1 MDHRLSSP
9 NAIAQPPRRNRRRV
23 SVWLT
28 AVALGT
34 SVAIGGFAAAP
45 AMAADSANLTGV
57 ILGVGADE
65 AQRIVTWYSST
76 DSAQSVQLAPTSAI
90 VSGEFPA
97 DAATFAAIGSANIA
111 TSGGFNRHA
120 TLSGLT
126 ESTAYSYRVGF
137 EGNWSPTYSFKTQS
151 FDGDYDFLFFGDPQ
165 IGSSG
170 NVPMDGAGW
179 NDTLN
184 VALAANPDAEIL
196 VSGGDQV
203 ETANVETQWDAF
215 LAPEKLKQYPWA
227 ATIGNHDVGGKA
239 YEQHLYTPNTDY
251 SGAYY
256 SNGNP
261 ASNTSGGN
269 YWYIYKDVLF
279 IDLNSNSYRTS
290 TGGGGDEAHT
300 EYVTDVVNQHGAEA
314 KYTVLVY
321 HHAIY
326 SPASHAK
333 DGDAKVR
340 RVDFPTTFSNLGV
353 DLVLQGHDHSYS
365 RSYEIKNGEKANAD
379 EQPGAADVYP
389 GPGGVI
395 YVTANSASG
404 SKYYDITAPD
414 SSGTSGAGNGA
425 DPLNPSSYWYNS
437 TQNQEHVR
445 SYVKVQV
452 EKDQLVVENIRSGT
466 CAAPNAAVEL
476 GQESWCGPDSGATA
490 AQPVGSIVDSVTIH
504 PNHGSG
510 QDIQVTVPT
519 AAPGEFGWTIDGQNG
534 LVDLGTAVEQNGEY
548 FEASGQINPITVS
561 DTRRSLAPWSISA
574 SVGDFQDGTNT
585 FSGKYLGWTPK
596 VVEAGAGATAGA
608 AIQSGYDVGDG
619 LSVSRGLGTADQGH
633 ARGTTKLGADL
644 DLKIPATIDQGSYRA
659 TLTITALSN

>member
-1 MDHRLSSP
+1 MSSP
-9 NAIAQPPRRNRRRV
+9 SAIAQPSWRNRHRT

-45 AMAADSANLTGV
+45 AMADDAANLTGV

-65 AQRIVTWYSST
+65 SQRIVTWYSST
-76 DSAQSVQLAPTSAI
+76 DSAQSVELAPTSAI

-97 DAATFAAIGSANIA
+97 DAATFSAAGTANIA

-126 ESTAYSYRVGF
+126 ENTAYSYRVGF
-137 EGNWSPTYSFKTQS
+137 DGNWSPTYAFKTQS
-151 FDGDYDFLFFGDPQ
+151 FDGAFDFLFFGDPQ

-170 NVPMDGAGW
+170 DIARDGAGW
-179 NDTLN
+179 QDTLD
-184 VALAANPDAEIL
+184 VALAANPNTEIL

-203 ETANVETQWDAF
+203 ETANTETQWNAF
-215 LAPEKLKQYPWA
+215 LAPDKLRQYPWA

-239 YEQHLYTPNTDY
+239 YEQHLYTPNTDRA
-251 SGAYY
+251 GAYY
-256 SNGNP
+256 ANGAP
-261 ASNTSGGN
+261 AGNTTSGGD

-290 TGGGGDEAHT
+290 TGGGGDEAHIA
-300 EYVTDVVNQHGAEA
+300 YVTDVVNQHGAEA

-326 SPASHAK
+326 SAASHAK
-333 DGDAKVR
+333 DADAKVR

-353 DLVLQGHDHSYS
+353 DLVLQGHDHVYT
-365 RSYEIKNGEKANAD
+365 RSYEIKNGAKANAD
-379 EQPGAADVYP
+379 EQPGAADVYT

-425 DPLNPSSYWYNS
+425 DPLNPGSYWYNS
-437 TQNQEHVR
+437 VQDQEHVR
-445 SYVKVQV
+445 TYVKVQV
-452 EKDQLVVENIRSGT
+452 QNDQLVVENIRSGT

-476 GQESWCGPDSGATA
+476 GQESWCGPDSGASA

-504 PNHGSG
+504 PNHGNG
-510 QDIQVTVPT
+510 QDIQVAVPN
-519 AAPGEFGWTIDGQNG
+519 AAPGEFGWTIDGRNG
-534 LVDLGTAVEQNGEY
+534 LVDLGAAVDHNGDY
-548 FEASGQINPITVS
+548 FEATGQINPITVS
-561 DTRRSLAPWSISA
+561 DTRQSLAPWSISA
-574 SVGDFQDGTNT
+574 SVGDFRDGTQT
-585 FSGKYLGWTPK
+585 FSGEYLGWTPK
-596 VVEAGAGATAGA
+596 LVEAGAGAVPGA
-608 AIQSGYDVGDG
+608 AIPSGYDAGLG
-619 LSVSRGLGTADQGH
+619 LSVARALGWADQGH
-633 ARGTTKLGADL
+633 ARGTATLGADL
-644 DLKIPATIDQGSYRA
+644 DLKIPGTIDKGSYRA